1 MAQGTTKGVP
11 IDLDPLLANNSD
23 LLVPSQK
30 AVKTYIDNA
39 SSGKVSRSGDTMSGY
54 LILNN
59 DPLLPL
65 GAATKNYVD
74 TLINGIDWKQSV
86 YVATVASLPTYTV
99 TLSGQVLTGTTNG
112 AIPSA
117 TTDGV
122 SVSVNQRILV
132 KNETSTL
139 TPNNGIYIVTQVGSG
154 SLPFIL
160 TRAADANTSALLS
173 EATLSIINGSTLSNT
188 QWHCNPATIPLTIGT
203 TYITFAQIGGTA
215 AYTFSSPLV
224 NTSNVISIP
233 AASTSIDG
241 YLTATNFITFN
252 NKQAGSANLTSLSG
266 LSYSSLSFVK
276 MTGANTFVL
285 DTAVYAVDSSVVHIA
300 GTETITGAKTFSSN
314 VIMGSAGFRYDNSNS
329 AVGIGLASAPST
341 NTYLE
346 IAASTATK
354 SSIRFNSGVTVTSP
368 AAGDLWY
375 TGGLLYFN
383 NGTTTIAL
391 SNGTITSVS
400 GTGTVSGLTLTGS
413 GTSGAV
419 TLTLGGTL
427 SVVPSN
433 FAAQSQN
440 TFLAGP
446 TSGTATPTFRTIT
459 TGDLPATLTQNT
471 TGSAATLTTARNIY
485 GNSFNGS
492 SDLTQII
499 ASTYGGTGNGF
510 TKFTGATA
518 TEKTYTL
525 PDVST
530 TILTTNN
537 LVTVAQGGTG
547 ANTLTGVLIG
557 TGTAAISTITGTN
570 SQLLRRNAGNTA
582 YEFFTPTYVSSGDT
596 FFIGT
601 TSIANNRTSG
611 TQSLT
616 GITSI
621 DGSAGSVAN
630 TITFNTTGGVV
641 PGTSYNGSAARIIDY
656 TSVGAAAAS
665 HTHAWSAITSGLPTT
680 ISGYGITDAYTKTEI
695 DNFLQGLDPKASV
708 IAATT
713 GVITLSGT
721 QTIDGVAVVAG
732 NRVLVKNQTTTSENG
747 IYVVSATAWSRS
759 TDADSGTEL
768 INAYVFVEQGTANK
782 DTAWVCTND
791 TITINS
797 TAVTF
802 VQFAGSGAYQ
812 SVLNGTGYVKMSG
825 TTLNYIASIPIAD
838 LASSTISGISLGGN
852 LNNVTFNNSGTG
864 SASGATYNGSA
875 AVTISYNSIGAQ
887 PLATNLTSLAGL
899 TWSTGTTPFVKM
911 TGANTF
917 TLDTTT
923 YISTITLTGD
933 VTATAGNTTIAN
945 SVVTLAKMANLTANT
960 IIGNNTG
967 TAATPLALT
976 GTQVTAMLDSF
987 AGSTK
992 GLVPVSV
999 GGTTNFLRADGSWAA
1014 PAGGGGS
1021 STAPLVSKGGAFT
1034 IDAADANNT
1043 HYIMNVSPVAVTN
1056 AAGNGTTITYTASG
1070 GYISGQ
1076 LVTIKGVVPIVYNL
1090 TNAVIASVGA
1100 GQFTVTNS
1108 ATGTFTTSGTAL
1120 SNNVI
1125 TIPSDANATISV
1137 GYEYKVTSIGTGD
1150 IVFSPQAGVTLT
1162 SATGS
1167 YTMSGQYSSARLV
1180 KSAANVWRLYI
1191 DAGVV
1196 VFNRQYSSAYTLTLQ
1211 DSNKIVEMNV
1221 DQATSAVNTVTIPLN
1236 SSVPFPIGTQI
1247 IVSQYGT
1254 SNTIISP
1261 TGGVIIR
1268 STSDAIQLVAQ
1279 YSSVTM
1285 VKLGTDE
1292 WYIYGGLVRKNDLQ
1306 VKALAT
1312 AWSNAAGTANGYQDV
1327 SGLSFPIVAS
1337 GVYYF
1342 KFTVWYNTTAV
1353 GTSAMFS
1360 INTITATIAT
1370 SGLRYTSS
1378 YYAGAA
1384 AGTAI
1389 TSPTVATNTNLTAV
1403 NTPATT
1409 LANFGINVT
1418 TSGYGTAI
1426 VEGYIRVGTTGG
1438 SLVLRAASELATI
1451 NTLQIVSGSFVQY
1464 VRLV

>member
-30 AVKTYIDNA
+30 AVKTYIDNT
-39 SSGKVSRSGDTMSGY
+39 SSGKVSRAGDTMSGY
-54 LILNN
+54 LILNS

-173 EATLSIINGSTLSNT
+173 EATLSVMSGSTLSNT
-188 QWHCNPATIPLTIGT
+188 QWHCNPVSIPLTIGT

-233 AASTSIDG
+233 AASTSVDG
-241 YLTATNFITFN
+241 YLTAANFITFN
-252 NKQAGSANLTSLSG
+252 NKQAGSANLTSLSA
-266 LSYSSLSFVK
+266 LSYSSVSFVK

-285 DTAVYAVDSSVVHIA
+285 DTVVYAVDSSVVHIA

-354 SSIRFNSGVTVTSP
+354 SSIRFNSGVAVTSP
-368 AAGDLWY
+368 SAGDLWY

-383 NGTTTIAL
+383 NGTATINL
-391 SNGTITSVS
+391 SNGTIIGVS
-400 GTGTVSGLTLTGS
+400 GTGSVSGLTLTGT

-459 TGDLPATLTQNT
+459 TGDLPGTLTQNT

-492 SDLTQII
+492 ADLTQII

-510 TKFTGATA
+510 TKFTGATT

-570 SQLLRRNAGNTA
+570 SQLLRRNVGNTA
-582 YEFFTPTYVSSGDT
+582 YEFFTPTYVNSGDT

-630 TITFNTTGGVV
+630 AITFNTTGGVV

-680 ISGYGITDAYTKTEI
+680 IAGYGITDAYTKTEI

-708 IAATT
+708 VVATT

-768 INAYVFVEQGTANK
+768 INAYVFVEQGTVNK

-825 TTLNYIASIPIAD
+825 TTLNYISPIPIAD

-852 LNNVTFNNSGTG
+852 LNSVTFNNSGTG

-899 TWSTGTTPFVKM
+899 SYSSTLFVKM
-911 TGANTF
+911 TAAGTF
-917 TLDTTT
+917 SLDTA
-923 YISTITLTGD
+923 ITSLNGLTAAVQTFATPGTSGTAPNWSSVTSAHTLNIPLASAAS
-933 VTATAGNTTIAN
+933 VTAGLISKSDYDNFN
-945 SVVTLAKMANLTANT
+945 SKQA
-960 IIGNNTG
+960 
-967 TAATPLALT
+967 ALT
-976 GTQVTAMLDSF
+976 GGSGLVKSVTGTISYISGTSSQFVAGDATLLSGTQATAVLDTFTTSL
-987 AGSTK
+987 K
-992 GLVPVSV
+992 GLAPASG
-999 GGTTNFLRADGSWAA
+999 GGTTNFLRADGTWAA
-1014 PAGGGGS
+1014 PAGGGGG
-1021 STAPLVSKGGAFT
+1021 STTLTF
-1034 IDAADANNT
+1034 NRR
-1043 HYIMNVSPVAVTN
+1043 
-1056 AAGNGTTITYTASG
+1056 TITTDPTSNYS
-1070 GYISGQ
+1070 
-1076 LVTIKGVVPIVYNL
+1076 L
-1090 TNAVIASVGA
+1090 AV
-1100 GQFTVTNS
+1100 
-1108 ATGTFTTSGTAL
+1108 
-1120 SNNVI
+1120 
-1125 TIPSDANATISV
+1125 SDAS
-1137 GYEYKVTSIGTGD
+1137 KV
-1150 IVFSPQAGVTLT
+1150 
-1162 SATGS
+1162 
-1167 YTMSGQYSSARLV
+1167 
-1180 KSAANVWRLYI
+1180 
-1191 DAGVV
+1191 
-1196 VFNRQYSSAYTLTLQ
+1196 
-1211 DSNKIVEMNV
+1211 VEMSFTG
-1221 DQATSAVNTVTIPLN
+1221 ACILTVPTDTAAAIPVG
-1236 SSVPFPIGTQI
+1236 SE
-1247 IVSQYGT
+1247 IVVTQYGT
-1254 SNTIISP
+1254 GKVTITPSSGVLIRATASNTII
-1261 TGGVIIR
+1261 
-1268 STSDAIQLVAQ
+1268 AYQFAA
-1279 YSSVTM
+1279 VTL
-1285 VKLGTDE
+1285 VKLAANE
-1292 WYIYGGLVRKNDLQ
+1292 WYAYGGFIRNSDPILLKVSANNLLTTATTSHADYIAMTELAIAMAPSTTYKFKLVIFYTVAAATTGIRINFKKTNSTIAATDFRFIAT
-1306 VKALAT
+1306 VPSGALTSAITQGGALTNNTSTTVTPYRNAGVGVGFYSTIAAFT
-1312 AWSNAAGTANGYQDV
+1312 A
-1327 SGLSFPIVAS
+1327 SGLA
-1337 GVYYF
+1337 
-1342 KFTVWYNTTAV
+1342 
-1353 GTSAMFS
+1353 
-1360 INTITATIAT
+1360 
-1370 SGLRYTSS
+1370 
-1378 YYAGAA
+1378 
-1384 AGTAI
+1384 
-1389 TSPTVATNTNLTAV
+1389 NTN
-1403 NTPATT
+1403 
-1409 LANFGINVT
+1409 NV
-1418 TSGYGTAI
+1418 AI
-1426 VEGYIRVGTTGG
+1426 VEGIIINPSTSDT
-1438 SLVLRAASELATI
+1438 LTPLFASELTTTQVTVTTNSYI
-1451 NTLQIVSGSFVQY
+1451 EYSVI
-1464 VRLV
+1464 